1 MFRKLLIPISLFFT
15 MSCGDG
21 LTYEQKIKKYNFY
34 ISKTDSLIQIK
45 DYKKAVAYSN
55 SAIEISDTLPA
66 GFIRKGFASFELNWL
81 DVAEE
86 NFDKAIKIEGKQSE
100 VYKLR
105 ALVHLKN
112 NDSDFLNDINV
123 YLENHP
129 DDVEAIEL
137 RRNYY
142 EEKNDLKSAIK
153 EYSTAIII
161 DPNNGDLILK
171 RAELFL
177 KNGNWDEAMQDY
189 ETILKLDPHNDFVLD
204 KKREIEKLKN
214 DKSNRNTFIFLLGGI
229 YIAYLIISLFV
240 LKPIITRKIK
250 NQIGGEF
257 SIKRDPLIW
266 ALPIVLLLIFVV
278 FYFMEIIPTF

>member
-129 DDVEAIEL
+129 DDLEAIEL

-153 EYSTAIII
+153 EYSTAIKI